1 MRVVVLGKGLM
12 LANIVLGALDAG
24 ADVVGVFRYEETSTS
39 RLKLFFQDFFKPSP
53 EVTLIDSLKLNRIRL
68 KSANSELF
76 RKLMLTLNV
85 DLIIVGTW
93 KERIQKETYNIPSI
107 ATVNVH
113 PSLLPKYRGPNPYM
127 QTILHGEKYSG
138 VSLHL
143 LTDKFDAGPILK
155 QEKVEILE
163 SDTSKE
169 LREKSVHLARKLV
182 AEFIQDLNDKMITPI
197 AQSEKYAT
205 YYPNIT
211 GDEKML
217 DFKFQTSDSISRTI
231 RALHPFLPCYIEYK
245 GNFFIVNP
253 YNFQILSEESPFS
266 PGDIIAKNSD
276 RASITVVCADKKPIR
291 FVGLRLYKA
300 DFRTKNFIKNK
311 VDVIS

>member
-182 AEFIQDLNDKMITPI
+182 DEFIQDLNDKMITPI

-245 GNFFIVNP
+245 GKLRAISE